1 MMSTVTNSKT
11 KGKYVFLLFAMYK
24 YRLIEIMWLTYS
36 GMYVN
41 VSFFSFERARAG
53 EMHFNLQNHVYQFV
67 SYVETLIF
75 ILLCIDSTF

>member
-1 MMSTVTNSKT
+1 
-11 KGKYVFLLFAMYK
+11 MYK
-24 YRLIEIMWLTYS
+24 YRFIEIMWLTYS

-41 VSFFSFERARAG
+41 VSFFIWERAG
-53 EMHFNLQNHVYQFV
+53 EMHFNLQNHVYQFI